1 MTTDEKLK
9 ILAGIVLFDNQRV
22 DRLTQIVNGLFE
34 RLADGGQ
41 DFNGRNNLLRSGFE
55 QSEAFFLLSAEKRAE
70 FSKLFG
76 FDEPTK

>member
-1 MTTDEKLK
+1 MSNEEKLK
-9 ILAGIVLFDNQRV
+9 LLAGIVLFDNARL

-55 QSEAFFLLSAEKRAE
+55 QSEAFFLLSAEKRKE
-70 FSKLFG
+70 FEKLFG
-76 FDEPTK
+76 LDESPK